1 MLAGKGNMTAKLQ
14 IVALG
19 LLGTL
24 LIGTDCRAACPDD
37 STPDKPPMLGQSN
50 PMGLEEVVIA
60 PESKRKSWE
69 LLYTAY
75 SCIYHQQYGRA
86 EQWIMSASPAD
97 INELLL
103 ARDDIAYL
111 TNALNDVASTRKQ
124 ANVQPSDVE
133 VVVLQALI
141 KTRLYETEDALDLL
155 KRLAINNPTHRSIE
169 QIKLKIKLIELEL
182 ADNSWSM
189 PLDVMQ
195 TGGKKNQLKKWVS
208 GKFPLKVYIPT
219 DKEMTALT
227 GYKVGDAQQLR
238 DAFDTWQKQSNG
250 KIQFAFE
257 QTESKADITCT
268 WVKDQGQLQIEHAIG
283 VCKIVVNESGHI
295 LRAELKLLTLQ
306 PHNNGRNFDQDTRKR
321 YIATLCLHEI
331 GHSLGLNHSSNKQDI
346 MWTHMPPTPVGV
358 LTPADREA
366 LKTLYQS
373 TASDDI
379 NAVYDHLRTGDNKAA
394 LAALNNA
401 AVNNAKDS
409 QTRDTICYL
418 FATLAKAYTQNHD
431 NKTAIDLLLR
441 AKVWSATSQSKSL
454 KTMVLKRLQYA
465 YLQTGNTKEAE
476 NLEHDPDWPQTN
488 AKPNAPHL
496 DAYGMTKESVPFYEK
511 ALNEAP
517 NDPSVREKFCLLLVA
532 LAKDEMNAKN
542 ETEAITLLTRAK
554 SLLQRGMSIEV
565 IAKVIYQLRQAYLQ
579 TERGDDADQ
588 TVKDLH
594 ALTLQDT
601 SYKKYTTSEAVGSLT
616 AAAKIKHPQEW
627 KTPAAAKVQSDKI
640 LHAYDKYTRTLRQY
654 ATTMKLET
662 RTGWGASFVIKAS
675 KHVGK
680 TNFFDQLFA
689 SRNEL
694 IKLTDE
700 NAVIGVE
707 CASTFTEE

>member
-1 MLAGKGNMTAKLQ
+1 MTAKLQ

-24 LIGTDCRAACPDD
+24 LIGTDCRAARTDD
-37 STPDKPPMLGQSN
+37 STPHKPPMVGQSN

-60 PESKRKSWE
+60 PESRRKSWE

-75 SCIYHQQYGRA
+75 SCIYNQQYGRA
-86 EQWIMSASPAD
+86 ERWLMSASPAD
-97 INELLL
+97 LNELLL

-155 KRLAINNPTHRSIE
+155 KRLVINNPTHRSIE
-169 QIKLKIKLIELEL
+169 QIKVKIKLIELEL

-195 TGGKKNQLKKWVS
+195 TGGKQNQLNKWVS
-208 GKFPLKVYIPT
+208 GKLPLKVYIPP
-219 DKEMTALT
+219 DSAMSKLA
-227 GYKVGDAQQLR
+227 GYKVGDAQLLR
-238 DAFDTWQKQSNG
+238 NAFDTWQKQSNG
-250 KIQFAFE
+250 KIQFTFE

-268 WVKDQGQLQIEHAIG
+268 WVSEQAQLQSKDAAG
-283 VCKIVVNESGHI
+283 VCERSVNNSGHI
-295 LRAELKLLTLQ
+295 LRANLKLLTLT
-306 PHNNGRNFDQDTRKR
+306 PGNYRRTFNDDVARKR
-321 YIATLCLHEI
+321 CIATLCLHEI
-331 GHSLGLNHSSNKQDI
+331 GHSIGLNHSSNKQDI
-346 MWTHMPPTPVGV
+346 MWTHIPAAPVGV
-358 LTPADREA
+358 LTTADTEA
-366 LKTLYQS
+366 LKSLYQS
-373 TASDDI
+373 NVRDDI
-379 NAVYDHLRTGDNKAA
+379 NAAYDHLKSGDNKAA

-401 AVNNAKDS
+401 ALNDAKDS

-418 FATLAKAYTQNHD
+418 FATLAKAYSQNHD
-431 NKTAIDLLLR
+431 NKTSIDLLLR

-454 KTMVLKRLQYA
+454 KTMVLKRLQYS
-465 YLQTGNTKEAE
+465 YLQAGDTKEAE

-488 AKPNAPHL
+488 AKPNASHL

-532 LAKDEMNAKN
+532 LAEDEMNAKN

-565 IAKVIYQLRQAYLQ
+565 IAKVMYQLRQAYLQ

-601 SYKKYTTSEAVGSLT
+601 CYKKYTTSEALGSLT
-616 AAAKIKHPQEW
+616 AAAKIKYPQEW
-627 KTPAAAKVQSDKI
+627 KTPAAAKMQSDKI
-640 LHAYDKYTRTLRQY
+640 LQAYDKYARTLRQY

>member
-1 MLAGKGNMTAKLQ
+1 MTAKLQ

-24 LIGTDCRAACPDD
+24 LIGTDCRAARTDD
-37 STPDKPPMLGQSN
+37 NTPHKPPMVGQSN

-60 PESKRKSWE
+60 PESRRKSWE

-75 SCIYHQQYGRA
+75 SCIYHQQYGRT
-86 EQWIMSASPAD
+86 EQWLMSASPAE

-124 ANVQPSDVE
+124 ASVQPSDVE
-133 VVVLQALI
+133 VAVLQALI
-141 KTRLYETEDALDLL
+141 KTRLNETEDALDLL

-169 QIKLKIKLIELEL
+169 QIKVKIKLIELEL

-195 TGGKKNQLKKWVS
+195 TGGKQNQLNKWLS
-208 GKFPLKVYIPT
+208 GKLPLKVYIPT
-219 DKEMTALT
+219 DDANSKLP
-227 GYKVGDAQQLR
+227 GYKSGDAQLLR
-238 DAFDTWQKQSNG
+238 NAFDTWQKQSNG
-250 KIQFAFE
+250 KIQFTFV
-257 QTESKADITCT
+257 QTVSKADITCT
-268 WVKDQGQLQIEHAIG
+268 WVSEQAQLQSKDAAG
-283 VCKIVVNESGHI
+283 VCERSVNNSGHI
-295 LRAELKLLTLQ
+295 LRANLKLLTLT
-306 PHNNGRNFDQDTRKR
+306 PGNYRRTFNDDARKR
-321 YIATLCLHEI
+321 CIATLCLHEI
-331 GHSLGLNHSSNKQDI
+331 GHSIGLNHSSNKQDI
-346 MWTHMPPTPVGV
+346 MWTHIPAAPVGV
-358 LTPADREA
+358 LTTADTEA
-366 LKTLYQS
+366 LKSLYQS
-373 TASDDI
+373 NVRDDI

-401 AVNNAKDS
+401 ALNDAKDS

-441 AKVWSATSQSKSL
+441 AKLGAAKSQSKSL
-454 KTMVLKRLQYA
+454 KTLVLNRLQYA
-465 YLQTGNTKEAE
+465 YLQTGNTKQAE
-476 NLEHDPDWPQTN
+476 NLEHDPDWPQTK
-488 AKPNAPHL
+488 AKPNASHL

-554 SLLQRGMSIEV
+554 SSLQRGMSIEV
-565 IAKVIYQLRQAYLQ
+565 IAKVMYQLRQAYLQ

-601 SYKKYTTSEAVGSLT
+601 SYKKYTTSEALGSLT

-627 KTPAAAKVQSDKI
+627 KTPAAAKMQSDKI
-640 LHAYDKYTRTLRQY
+640 RQAYDKYARTLRQY

-707 CASTFTEE
+707 CASTFAEE